1 MIVGFIFIK
10 THPKMEVKTYRQLKK
25 IREIKE
31 LTPLFGDYD
40 LVAKIE
46 ARDFYRLSDIVLRKI
61 RTLPGVDETETV
73 PGTKI

>member
-10 THPKMEVKTYRQLKK
+10 THPKMEVRTYRDLMKVK
-25 IREIKE
+25 EITE

-40 LVAKIE
+40 LIAKIE
-46 ARDFYRLSDIVLRKI
+46 ARDFYILSRIVLKRI
-61 RTLPGVDETETV
+61 RTLPGVLDTMTI